1 MALED
6 NIKHFRTEKGFS
18 QKELG
23 EMIGVAQKQISQ
35 YESGQRR
42 PDCYNIVYLAK
53 ALDVTCEEL
62 VNGVQMKLYRLWQN
76 DNNGYDTHDSA
87 VVCAESEDEAK
98 SIADTEF
105 SSEPVYGTWVSVDKV
120 KCQLIGNAVSGMK
133 KGIVV
138 ASFNA
143 G

>member
-1 MALED
+1 M
-6 NIKHFRTEKGFS
+6 N
-18 QKELG
+18 
-23 EMIGVAQKQISQ
+23 
-35 YESGQRR
+35 
-42 PDCYNIVYLAK
+42 
-53 ALDVTCEEL
+53 
-62 VNGVQMKLYRLWQN
+62 LYKLWQDDN
-76 DNNGYDTHDSA
+76 DDYDTYDSA

-105 SSEPVYGTWVSVDKV
+105 DSEPIYGSWVAREKV
-120 KCQLIGNAVSGMK
+120 RCQLIGYAVSGMK